1 VTNTVRIEAG
11 RCGPERSGN
20 GGWTAGLLAAHLGG
34 AVTVTLRRPPPLGTD
49 LEVVVKD
56 GAARLLYGSH
66 LVAEAS
72 VEVTDELDPVAPAD
86 IDAAVAAESA
96 YHGLLAHPFPR
107 CFVCGPERGV
117 GDGLCL
123 RPGPTTDG
131 HTACTWVPHEAFAD
145 DDGRLNPA
153 YVWAALDCPGGW
165 TADLAGRPMV
175 LGRMTAAVERR
186 ARVGERLV
194 VVGQH
199 LDSSGRKTRT
209 ATSLYDADGQV
220 VGRAAQLWLSVD
232 PQTFG
237 DRAFGDRR

>member
-1 VTNTVRIEAG
+1 VRIEIG

-20 GGWTAGLLAAHLGG
+20 GGWTAGLLASHLRG
-34 AVTVTLRRPPPLGTD
+34 AATVSLRRPPPLGTE
-49 LEVVVKD
+49 LTVAVEG
-56 GAARLLYGSH
+56 GAARLHDGAD
-66 LVAEAS
+66 LVAEAT
-72 VEVTDELDPVAPAD
+72 VVDTGELGTVDPVD
-86 IDAAVAAESA
+86 VDTAVAAEPA
-96 YHGLLAHPFPR
+96 YRGLLSHPFPR
-107 CFVCGPERGV
+107 CFVCGPERMV

-123 RPGPTTDG
+123 RPGPTAG
-131 HTACTWVPHEAFAD
+131 GRTACTWVPHPAFAD
-145 DDGRLNPA
+145 DDGTLDPA

-175 LGRMTAAVERR
+175 LGRMSAAVERR

-199 LDSSGRKTRT
+199 LDTSGRKTRT

-232 PQTFG
+232 PLAFG
-237 DRAFGDRR
+237 DRA